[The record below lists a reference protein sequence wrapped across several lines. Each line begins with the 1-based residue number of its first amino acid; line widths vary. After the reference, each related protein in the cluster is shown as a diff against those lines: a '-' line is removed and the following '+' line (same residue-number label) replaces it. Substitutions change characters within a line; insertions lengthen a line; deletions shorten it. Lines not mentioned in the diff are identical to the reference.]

1 MEDGVT
7 RSRSETPT
15 STGEATALE
24 QAPFCFALVDAGQRV
39 TYANG
44 SLRAL
49 LGDDVCG
56 QRLSELAG
64 LAPELVEAAAR
75 AAGGGTVLDLEVSQ
89 LDGSYL
95 INCFPSGDGAAVAFR
110 DITSWVGDR
119 RRGARLQQVAAE
131 LSGAPMIAEVT
142 EIVLGH
148 GRQALGAAAGGI
160 ALLRDHGQLLE
171 VVAMAGYPEG
181 MEEAWRTFPVALET
195 PMSEAV
201 RTRLPVFLEADDARR
216 SAYPP

>member
-24 QAPFCFALVDAGQRV
+24 QAPFCFALVDAGQR
-39 TYANG
+39 
-44 SLRAL
+44 
-49 LGDDVCG
+49 
-56 QRLSELAG
+56 LSELAG

-89 LDGSYL
+89 LGGSYL

-119 RRGARLQQVAAE
+119 RRGERLQQVAAE

-160 ALLRDHGQLLE
+160 ALVSDDGQLLE

-181 MEEAWRTFPVALET
+181 MEE
-195 PMSEAV
+195 
-201 RTRLPVFLEADDARR
+201 
-216 SAYPP
+216 